1 MKSSEPFA
9 LLRVHVSA
17 VCLRV
22 CVCVCVMVCL
32 RACVSKMIRV
42 AARIFLRFRDVFQGI
57 AFTWPM
63 PAGNVDMST
72 QCHGWIP

>member
-42 AARIFLRFRDVFQGI
+42 AARIYCGSASCFKELLLVADARR
-57 AFTWPM
+57 
-63 PAGNVDMST
+63 
-72 QCHGWIP
+72 QC